1 MGSRRFLSFFIL
13 LGLAL
18 NLLALKVNATDEPVA
33 VIVNKANPVSSLSE
47 AYIKKIYTNGVL
59 SWPDGMP
66 ITIYDLSL
74 QDRLRAA
81 FSEKILG
88 MPADRVAEAWAHL
101 KITNQAKNPPY
112 TMKSEALI
120 LRRVAAEKGAIGY
133 VSYSAAKNSQDV
145 RIVNTLQ

>member
-1 MGSRRFLSFFIL
+1 MVLTVL
-13 LGLAL
+13 CLVLNLVAL
-18 NLLALKVNATDEPVA
+18 NVEATGEPVA
-33 VIVNKANPVSSLSE
+33 VIVNKANPVGSLSE

-59 SWPDGMP
+59 SWPDGIP
-66 ITIYDLSL
+66 ITMYDLSL

-88 MPADRVAEAWAHL
+88 MPADRVAEEWAHL

-120 LRRVAAEKGAIGY
+120 IRRVAAEKGAIGY
-133 VSYSAAKNSQDV
+133 VSYSAARNSQDV

>member
-1 MGSRRFLSFFIL
+1 MGRISFSL
-13 LGLAL
+13 LTVLVLAL
-18 NLLALKVNATDEPVA
+18 NIVAFNVEATGEPVA
-33 VIVNKANPVSSLSE
+33 VIVNKANPAESLSE

-59 SWPDGMP
+59 SWPDGVP

-74 QDRLRAA
+74 QDRVRAA

-88 MPADRVAEAWAHL
+88 MSADRVAEEWAHL
-101 KITNQAKNPPY
+101 KITNHAKNPPY

-120 LRRVAAEKGAIGY
+120 IRRVASEKGAIGY